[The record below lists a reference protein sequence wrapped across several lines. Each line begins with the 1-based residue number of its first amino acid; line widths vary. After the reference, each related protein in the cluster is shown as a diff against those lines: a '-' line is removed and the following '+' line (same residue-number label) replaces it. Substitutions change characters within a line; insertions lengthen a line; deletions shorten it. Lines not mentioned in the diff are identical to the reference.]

1 MPTNPVE
8 IISHEADL
16 SDPSDWLPDDLVY
29 SSDPLFIVAITG
41 PQASGKSTFAN
52 ALFNTSFPVANR
64 GSIATATTRGILL
77 SYVSSESSRP
87 HTVVLDVEGADARS
101 RGKEAKT
108 FAARCASFVSA
119 LADVVVVNMWY
130 HDACR
135 LDSAAYSLLRSVL
148 LTCAQGLVDGSDA
161 HTALVVAVRDAE
173 DDSSDATDE
182 LKQMIISD
190 VRFLPF
196 LPSEHV
202 SFSFSVIC
210 SASADRLFVF
220 SLWYST
226 GLTE

>member
-1 MPTNPVE
+1 M
-8 IISHEADL
+8 
-16 SDPSDWLPDDLVY
+16 
-29 SSDPLFIVAITG
+29 
-41 PQASGKSTFAN
+41 
-52 ALFNTSFPVANR
+52 
-64 GSIATATTRGILL
+64 
-77 SYVSSESSRP
+77 
-87 HTVVLDVEGADARS
+87 
-101 RGKEAKT
+101 
-108 FAARCASFVSA
+108 
-119 LADVVVVNMWY
+119 
-130 HDACR
+130 
-135 LDSAAYSLLRSVL
+135 
-148 LTCAQGLVDGSDA
+148 DGSDA